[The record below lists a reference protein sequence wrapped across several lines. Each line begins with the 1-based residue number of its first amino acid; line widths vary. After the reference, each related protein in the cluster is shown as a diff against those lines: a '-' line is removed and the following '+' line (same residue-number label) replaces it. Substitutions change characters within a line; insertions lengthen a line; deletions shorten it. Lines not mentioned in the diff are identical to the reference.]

1 MSKNLLKIKKSSTA
15 MAIFQSRQCLFQSS
29 RFVDKKTRAVLFLFP
44 VFRYRS
50 YPYTNFG
57 TQSVLIFIFFP
68 TYAQAQVV
76 WYFAIA
82 HNTTQ
87 RHGLLCFCFRY
98 FAIAHTPTQTSARKA
113 CLFLYSF
120 PHMRRR
126 KLGGISLSLI
136 PLHKLRH
143 AKRAYFYI
151 RFSRCAKHSLNGYKK
166 LSAHNVCTQRS
177 LWSEWRDLNSRPYG
191 PEPYA
196 LPNCAT
202 PR

>member
-1 MSKNLLKIKKSSTA
+1 MFVSH
-15 MAIFQSRQCLFQSS
+15 
-29 RFVDKKTRAVLFLFP
+29 FVDKKTRTVLFLFP

-50 YPYTNFG
+50 YLYTNFG
-57 TQSVLIFIFFP
+57 TQSVLIFIFVP

-82 HNTTQ
+82 HNTAQ
-87 RHGLLCFCFRY
+87 RHGLLCFCFWY

-120 PHMRRR
+120 PHMRKR
-126 KLGGISLSLI
+126 KLCGISLSLITPHKDTGCFVFVSGISLSLI

-177 LWSEWRDLNSRPYG
+177 LWSEWRDL
-191 PEPYA
+191 
-196 LPNCAT
+196 
-202 PR
+202 